1 MLLHR
6 SLLPQDQILA
16 LLLVPW
22 QLLFVANLMA
32 AVAGVDPQWRVGGV
46 DIAAPASSPR
56 AYHTPLVC
64 IQRGKGT
71 FQVFQMVPEM
81 RSEEHAPANINPKS
95 INPLAHA

>member
-1 MLLHR
+1 
-6 SLLPQDQILA
+6 
-16 LLLVPW
+16 
-22 QLLFVANLMA
+22 MA
-32 AVAGVDPQWRVGGV
+32 AAAGVDLQWRVGGV

-81 RSEEHAPANINPKS
+81 RSEEHAPADINPMS
-95 INPLAHA
+95 TTPFVHVHACGLGAA